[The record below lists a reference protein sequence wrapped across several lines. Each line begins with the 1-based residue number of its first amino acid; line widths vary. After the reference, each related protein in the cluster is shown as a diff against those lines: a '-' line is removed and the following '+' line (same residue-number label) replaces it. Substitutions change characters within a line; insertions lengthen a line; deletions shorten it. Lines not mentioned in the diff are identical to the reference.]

1 MQQCREQTE
10 QGNWGKPS
18 PRALTEKHLQ
28 LAKKK
33 SQLSTLCVGENRRTQ
48 HYAGNNPCLA
58 RSSSPRVL
66 ALPVLVWCPTVKS
79 HYPFSLKPQASSSLG
94 VTAEARWAA
103 QAAFLQ
109 IRRNGMDN
117 KPFYWK
123 KNQPKKWKNTHQS
136 HCLSS
141 AQRGGCPAVLGAV
154 FLVECFIRGFRWW
167 QDVVCS
173 WNRHVDAILSASG
186 PKQETW
192 GEDLYLVP
200 LKTISS

>member
-66 ALPVLVWCPTVKS
+66 ALPLLVWCPAVKS

-94 VTAEARWAA
+94 ITAEARWAA

-123 KNQPKKWKNTHQS
+123 KKKPTKEMEKHS
-136 HCLSS
+136 PEPLSVLS
-141 AQRGGCPAVLGAV
+141 TEGWLPCCPGCCFPGGMLYQRV
-154 FLVECFIRGFRWW
+154 
-167 QDVVCS
+167 
-173 WNRHVDAILSASG
+173 
-186 PKQETW
+186 
-192 GEDLYLVP
+192 
-200 LKTISS
+200 